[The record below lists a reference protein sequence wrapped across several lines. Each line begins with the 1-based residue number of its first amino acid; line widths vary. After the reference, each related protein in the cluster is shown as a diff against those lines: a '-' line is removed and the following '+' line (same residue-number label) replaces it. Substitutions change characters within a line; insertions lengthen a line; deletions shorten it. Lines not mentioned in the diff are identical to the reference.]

1 MTPNQKRLVTV
12 IISGLFLLIAV
23 YFEGD
28 GFEIH
33 RFIVGL
39 FGITEGILFVIGLER
54 FDKFATINKWTDGQK
69 LVRKALFCF
78 GLIAI
83 MVTADRLINSTLT
96 TYNRDYKIIWTII
109 IPGSIVTA
117 QLFKLLDFWAIDNE
131 KKDQSRKDIEYNCQ
145 QKLIASGRDK
155 CVIAVCNSCFNFI
168 TLERAKLFDCPP
180 AFS

>member
-12 IISGLFLLIAV
+12 IIGGLFLLIAV

-39 FGITEGILFVIGLER
+39 FGITEGILFGSGLEK
-54 FDKFATINKWTDGQK
+54 FDKFATINKWAEGQK
-69 LVRKALFCF
+69 LVRKALLCF

-83 MVTADRLINSTLT
+83 MVTADRLINYTLT
-96 TYNRDYKIIWTII
+96 TYNRDYKIIWTIL

-117 QLFKLLDFWAIDNE
+117 QLFKLLDFWAVEHE
-131 KKDQSRKDIEYNCQ
+131 KKGQTR
-145 QKLIASGRDK
+145 R
-155 CVIAVCNSCFNFI
+155 
-168 TLERAKLFDCPP
+168 T
-180 AFS
+180 